1 MDINTGINTIT
12 ATILSLERHA
22 NERWNNG
29 DVEGPLE
36 IYADDVTFFDPIT
49 AARIDGWTAV
59 AEYFRTVW
67 AGKVRIHRY
76 EMINPQVVTDGAVAV
91 LSYNLVN
98 YVHARDGSEKVGA
111 RWNSTQVYRR
121 TTTSGGSSTYIGRS
135 QSTRLSRI
143 CRRKPWRASGVVA
156 ASRSPS
162 ALGCT
167 DDSNHLREGCA
178 V

>member
-1 MDINTGINTIT
+1 MQTNTDINTIT

-49 AARIDGWTAV
+49 ERRLDGRPAV

-67 AGKVRIHRY
+67 AGKVRIERY
-76 EMINPQVVTDGAVAV
+76 QMINPRVVTDGTIAV

-98 YVHARDGSEKVGA
+98 YVHAPDGSEKVGTK
-111 RWNSTQVYRR
+111 WNSSQVYRR
-121 TTTSGGSSTYIGRS
+121 TGDQWRVVHVHWSFTKHPAFENISPEAMESVTT
-135 QSTRLSRI
+135 
-143 CRRKPWRASGVVA
+143 
-156 ASRSPS
+156 
-162 ALGCT
+162 
-167 DDSNHLREGCA
+167 
-178 V
+178 